1 MQLVRAGYS
10 VAGSPSA
17 LSVKRTMR
25 NSFARRIS
33 LSRPTPQEIAALQTQ
48 VDTALAAD
56 DAEAAE
62 QSRLALDAALRK
74 SRRVPYI
81 DPVDVRYNRFERI
94 PKPNTQ
100 AVMFCLM
107 DVSGSMTEQ
116 MKDLAKRF
124 FMLLHVFLTRR
135 YKHVD
140 IVFIRHTSSAQEV
153 DEDTFF
159 HSRETGGT
167 IVSTALDEMM
177 RVVRAR
183 YNPDNWNIYAAQAS
197 DGDNYTED
205 SDRCASLMAQQ
216 ILPVCQYFAYIE
228 VGAEATLR
236 HGYPSAPTDLW
247 RTYEGIAQTEH
258 EFRHAQG
265 GGSLADLPGL
275 PRAVL
280 QAEGARGMSE
290 TMLAPGAR
298 SAVRGRRVGFR
309 QDPPRSRRDRGDRPR
324 GAGPR
329 RLPQPDRGHHLRAD
343 ARRLCLGRP
352 AAHVPALELRQ
363 ALRPRRGALP
373 PRPAGPRLRDRHQ
386 FQPLHQLH
394 HGGELHGDA
403 DAGDRARR
411 LRPQP
416 FLQEQ
421 LPVPPVDGRRRHP
434 RLPDLR
440 ARLRRPMR
448 GTPRRRAR
456 SSACSTPP
464 TR

>member
-1 MQLVRAGYS
+1 MNIIDRRPNPKGKSLPNRQRFLERAKHEIKDAMTEALKRRKVGQNGSGEKVSIPSHRINEPVLRKASQGGKRDYVVPGNKEFVVGDRIKRPQSGGDAGGGKASPEDGGEQDSFEFVLTREEFLNLFFDELELPDLIKTKINDQDSMQLVRAGYS

-33 LSRPTPQEIAALQTQ
+33 LSRPTPQEIAALKIQ

-62 QSRLALDAALRK
+62 QSQLALDAALRK

-205 SDRCASLMAQQ
+205 SDRCASLMSQQ
-216 ILPVCQYFAYIE
+216 ILPVSQYFAYIE

-247 RTYEGIAQTEH
+247 RTYEGIAQTEQNFAMRKVADPSQIFPVFH
-258 EFRHAQG
+258 ELFSKQRE
-265 GGSLADLPGL
+265 
-275 PRAVL
+275 RA
-280 QAEGARGMSE
+280 A
-290 TMLAPGAR
+290 
-298 SAVRGRRVGFR
+298 
-309 QDPPRSRRDRGDRPR
+309 
-324 GAGPR
+324 
-329 RLPQPDRGHHLRAD
+329 
-343 ARRLCLGRP
+343 
-352 AAHVPALELRQ
+352 
-363 ALRPRRGALP
+363 
-373 PRPAGPRLRDRHQ
+373 
-386 FQPLHQLH
+386 
-394 HGGELHGDA
+394 
-403 DAGDRARR
+403 
-411 LRPQP
+411 
-416 FLQEQ
+416 
-421 LPVPPVDGRRRHP
+421 
-434 RLPDLR
+434 
-440 ARLRRPMR
+440 
-448 GTPRRRAR
+448 
-456 SSACSTPP
+456 
-464 TR
+464 

>member
-1 MQLVRAGYS
+1 MNVIDRRPNPKGKSLPNRQRFLERAKHEIKDAMTEALKRRKVGQNGSGEKVSIPSHRISEPVLRKASQGGKRDYVVPGNKEFVVGDRIKRPQGGGEGSGGKASPEDGGEQDSFEFVLTREEFLNLFFDDLELPDLVKTKINDQDSMQLVRAGYS

-17 LSVKRTMR
+17 LSVKRTLR

-33 LSRPTPQEIAALQTQ
+33 LSRPTPREIAALEMQ
-48 VDTALAAD
+48 VKTALEAD

-62 QSRLALDAALRK
+62 QSQLALEAALRK

-216 ILPVCQYFAYIE
+216 ILPVSQYFAYIE

-247 RTYEGIAQTEH
+247 RTYEGIAQAHQNFAMRKVADPSQIFPVFH
-258 EFRHAQG
+258 ELFSKQRE
-265 GGSLADLPGL
+265 
-275 PRAVL
+275 RA
-280 QAEGARGMSE
+280 A
-290 TMLAPGAR
+290 
-298 SAVRGRRVGFR
+298 
-309 QDPPRSRRDRGDRPR
+309 
-324 GAGPR
+324 
-329 RLPQPDRGHHLRAD
+329 
-343 ARRLCLGRP
+343 
-352 AAHVPALELRQ
+352 
-363 ALRPRRGALP
+363 
-373 PRPAGPRLRDRHQ
+373 
-386 FQPLHQLH
+386 
-394 HGGELHGDA
+394 
-403 DAGDRARR
+403 
-411 LRPQP
+411 
-416 FLQEQ
+416 
-421 LPVPPVDGRRRHP
+421 
-434 RLPDLR
+434 
-440 ARLRRPMR
+440 
-448 GTPRRRAR
+448 
-456 SSACSTPP
+456 
-464 TR
+464 